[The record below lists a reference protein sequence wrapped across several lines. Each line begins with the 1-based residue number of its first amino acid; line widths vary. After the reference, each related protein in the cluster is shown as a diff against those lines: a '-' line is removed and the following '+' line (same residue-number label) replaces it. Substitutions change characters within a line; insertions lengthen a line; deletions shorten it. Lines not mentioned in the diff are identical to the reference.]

1 MFVGSPN
8 STAATAV
15 PTLTSVTS
23 LGQAA
28 RLKYWSWTTRYF
40 QLRLP
45 RQQKKNFSSSDW
57 FPSWRTWKS
66 LTQNWNKS
74 GVIYFEYGVEA
85 WMCLFGWYFL
95 TVCALKTDFIL
106 NTYRHY
112 QVYSS
117 DNTNRATPLIIYWLY
132 RAVHK
137 YSPIWTF
144 PHFVAGSPFD
154 QRTQTIWIFLPILLG
169 GKKKALPP
177 SYFSVGVGVLRV
189 MIYNKI
195 RWHLHNSRL
204 HSANTTSDSNWFVEP
219 ELILGWIIMHS

>member
-45 RQQKKNFSSSDW
+45 RQRKKNFSSSDW

-137 YSPIWTF
+137 YSPSWTF

-154 QRTQTIWIFLPILLG
+154 QRMQTIWIFLPILLG
-169 GKKKALPP
+169 GKKKL
-177 SYFSVGVGVLRV
+177 SHHHISVRGSVFSGWWFIIKSDGTCT
-189 MIYNKI
+189 KADSI
-195 RWHLHNSRL
+195 R
-204 HSANTTSDSNWFVEP
+204 
-219 ELILGWIIMHS
+219 LIQLLTATGLLNLN